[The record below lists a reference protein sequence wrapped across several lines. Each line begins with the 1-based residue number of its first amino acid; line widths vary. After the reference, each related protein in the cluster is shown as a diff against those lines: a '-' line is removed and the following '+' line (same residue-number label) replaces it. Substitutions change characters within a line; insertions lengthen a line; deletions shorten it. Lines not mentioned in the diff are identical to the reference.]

1 MKEVKLC
8 IECNNPGKKN
18 LTFDLILCDNCRYLD
33 KYTLITKTDSKKNY
47 YLKDDD
53 IDNLIS
59 FTKKTRYGPGT
70 FFIKSD
76 IINVFCNKYYTNI
89 DNYQSV
95 LDTLKNEKNI
105 KKQQR
110 SEKKNN
116 DKEKRKQ
123 MLIDGL
129 NNRGISFREDSTLCQ
144 KFIDGDKNLNIN
156 FVINRM
162 CQMKYLFE
170 YCHMNECKQQAY
182 EEQKEELNA
191 GYFPDIS
198 ILDQAEYIALKKYS
212 NNKYPEIF
220 PWELNN

>member
-18 LTFDLILCDNCRYLD
+18 ITFDLILCDNCRDLD

-123 MLIDGL
+123 ILIEGL
-129 NNRGISFREDSTLCQ
+129 NNRGVSFREDSTLCQ
-144 KFIDGDKNLNIN
+144 NFIDGNKNLNIN

-191 GYFPDIS
+191 GYFPDVS

>member
-18 LTFDLILCDNCRYLD
+18 ITFDLILCDNCRDLD

-70 FFIKSD
+70 FFIKRD

>member
-1 MKEVKLC
+1 MKMKEIKLC
-8 IECNNPGKKN
+8 CECNNPGKKN
-18 LTFDLILCDNCRYLD
+18 ITFDNILCDNCRNLD
-33 KYTLITKTDSKKNY
+33 KYTLITKTNSKNNY

-53 IDNLIS
+53 IESLPS

-76 IINVFCNKYYTNI
+76 IINIFCNKYYTNI

-95 LDTLKNEKNI
+95 LETLKNEKNI

-110 SEKKNN
+110 SAKKIN

-123 MLIDGL
+123 LLIEGL
-129 NNRGISFREDSTLCQ
+129 NNRGVAFREDSTLCQ
-144 KFIDGDKNLNIN
+144 KYIDGDKQLNIN
-156 FVINRM
+156 YVINRM

-191 GYFPDIS
+191 GYFPDMS
-198 ILDQAEYIALKKYS
+198 VLDQAEYIALKKYS
-212 NNKYPEIF
+212 NYKYPEVF
-220 PWELNN
+220 PWE